1 MKRGQIS
8 LFIIIG
14 ILIIVAVGI
23 FFVVRNQISLPEKVP
38 LEVQPIDNAIEECV
52 QQRLLDAV
60 RLVGLQGGF
69 IILPSNYLETE
80 DFGIAYGYYEGT
92 KTLISREK
100 IQEEIDGFVSGA
112 VIYCINEEDFLEF
125 NVSLENAVSN
135 TRIEENAIVS
145 SVRLLVSTSKGSKSF
160 TINREYDAQVEI
172 RLRNIYTIAEEIV
185 NKEIKDPSNIDLD
198 YLSTFE
204 YKVLMVPYSE
214 EIIVYSITDD
224 SQPNEIP
231 YTFRFANKFKKVEK

>member
-135 TRIEENAIVS
+135 TRI
-145 SVRLLVSTSKGSKSF
+145 
-160 TINREYDAQVEI
+160 
-172 RLRNIYTIAEEIV
+172 
-185 NKEIKDPSNIDLD
+185 
-198 YLSTFE
+198 
-204 YKVLMVPYSE
+204 
-214 EIIVYSITDD
+214 
-224 SQPNEIP
+224 
-231 YTFRFANKFKKVEK
+231 